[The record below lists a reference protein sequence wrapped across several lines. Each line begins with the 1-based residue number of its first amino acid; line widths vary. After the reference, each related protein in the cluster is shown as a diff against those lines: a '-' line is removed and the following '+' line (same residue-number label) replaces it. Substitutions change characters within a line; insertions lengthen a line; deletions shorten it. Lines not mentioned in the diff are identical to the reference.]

1 MTPDRMGD
9 IGADPHEIEFEPLTA
24 PSVPEPVT
32 APTTLQDG
40 AWLELGPE
48 WRL

>member
-1 MTPDRMGD
+1 MTPRMGD

-32 APTTLQDG
+32 APTT
-40 AWLELGPE
+40 APE
-48 WRL
+48 EVPAGV